1 MGERKMAI
9 NKTKIVRI
17 ANEFDR
23 DIINFIRIKYIME
36 GKKPP
41 GAARITKV
49 IAANKKIKEAI
60 YDLFIKF

>member
-1 MGERKMAI
+1 MAI

-17 ANEFDR
+17 ANEFDK

-36 GKKPP
+36 GRKPP

-49 IAANKKIKEAI
+49 IATNEKIKEAI
-60 YDLFIKF
+60 YDLLIKF